1 MQAGYFGFLY
11 FGFTVIFYILKEKL
25 FLRKRILINIQMRKT
40 LAGTYRFRETDS
52 FIYDADSRLEELRGT
67 KDNDYAAVFR
77 R

>member
-1 MQAGYFGFLY
+1 
-11 FGFTVIFYILKEKL
+11 
-25 FLRKRILINIQMRKT
+25 MRKT

-52 FIYDADSRLEELRGT
+52 FISDADSRLEELRGT